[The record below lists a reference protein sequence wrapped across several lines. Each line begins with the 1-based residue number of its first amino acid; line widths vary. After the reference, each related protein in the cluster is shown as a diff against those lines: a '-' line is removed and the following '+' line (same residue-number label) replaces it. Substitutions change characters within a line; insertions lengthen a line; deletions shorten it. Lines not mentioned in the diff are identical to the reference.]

1 MRPAAYIRIV
11 SRPGAQPPAR
21 QREAIIEV
29 ARERD
34 WPEPV
39 VYADDGRPTAD
50 GYGPA
55 LAMLSA
61 AVGAGRHDVVIMP
74 GPGVISRSPAHL
86 MAFLFRCNHHG
97 VAVEFVSPATA
108 ADSFLMRPPAA
119 PERPPL
125 LPGLPSSADSPPIR
139 SWPPA
144 AQLPPSQ
151 LPPLPQ
157 SPPPMPSPMQPPARQ
172 LPPAARG
179 GVSAGRSTPPA
190 GRPAGSRNPLSP
202 PRCAAGTA
210 DVLTSAGVEAL
221 TRAFPDWRIWT
232 DEHGWHGRRRSN
244 VYVQAYQRGAP
255 AFCVHGVSA
264 LDLAAQL
271 RWQQAADVHSPS
283 GCSRR

>member
-1 MRPAAYIRIV
+1 MPMRPAAYIRIV
-11 SRPGAQPPAR
+11 SRPGAPSPAR

-29 ARERD
+29 ARERG

-39 VYADDGRPTAD
+39 VYADDGRATAD

-61 AVGAGRHDVVIMP
+61 AVGAGRHDMVIMS

-108 ADSFLMRPPAA
+108 ADAFLMRPPAA
-119 PERPPL
+119 PQRPPPL
-125 LPGLPSSADSPPIR
+125 RCLP
-139 SWPPA
+139 W
-144 AQLPPSQ
+144 
-151 LPPLPQ
+151 
-157 SPPPMPSPMQPPARQ
+157 
-172 LPPAARG
+172 
-179 GVSAGRSTPPA
+179 VGRPTPP
-190 GRPAGSRNPLSP
+190 NPV
-202 PRCAAGTA
+202 RRAAGTA

-221 TRAFPDWRIWT
+221 TRSFPDWRIWA
-232 DEHGWHGRRRSN
+232 DVHGWHGRRRSN
-244 VYVQAYQRGAP
+244 VYVQIYQRGAP

-271 RWQQAADVHSPS
+271 RWQQAADAHAPA

>member
-1 MRPAAYIRIV
+1 MTLGLRRNPGGDLAMRMPMRPAAYIRIV

-29 ARERD
+29 ARERG

-108 ADSFLMRPPAA
+108 ADAFLMRPPTA

-125 LPGLPSSADSPPIR
+125 LGLPSSADSPPIR

-144 AQLPPSQ
+144 AQLPSSQ

-157 SPPPMPSPMQPPARQ
+157 SPRR
-172 LPPAARG
+172 LPRRHAAAADAAAGPAAATRRP
-179 GVSAGRSTPPA
+179 GRAASWPEHASGWPPA
-190 GRPAGSRNPLSP
+190 GQPESAIPA
-202 PRCAAGTA
+202 
-210 DVLTSAGVEAL
+210 AL
-221 TRAFPDWRIWT
+221 CGRD
-232 DEHGWHGRRRSN
+232 RRR
-244 VYVQAYQRGAP
+244 ADERRGRGADP
-255 AFCVHGVSA
+255 GVS
-264 LDLAAQL
+264 
-271 RWQQAADVHSPS
+271 
-283 GCSRR
+283 